1 MDVLKPAGLALVL
14 CAASVGA
21 ADLAPRATVADIV
34 KASAPSDW
42 RPLDPDNT
50 LYMELPGG
58 RVVIELAPDFAPNT
72 IANIRALA
80 REQYYDGLAIIRS
93 QDNYVVQ
100 WGDPD
105 EDHPRPPKKARAKVA
120 AEFTV
125 PLANDK
131 RFVPMAEKDGYAP
144 QVGHSNGFPVGRD
157 PQAGRTWLTHCYGM
171 VGVARDNDPDS
182 GNGSQLYVVDGH
194 APRHL
199 DRNITVVGRVVSGMP
214 LLSTMA
220 RGTGPMGFYEKPEQ
234 RVTIKSVRLA
244 ADVPQ
249 AQRTRLEVM
258 RSESATYAKAVD
270 AARDRGGPWTKV
282 SPHYVELC
290 NAPMPVRE
298 QQ

>member
-1 MDVLKPAGLALVL
+1 MDVLKPVGLALAL
-14 CAASVGA
+14 CAASLSA
-21 ADLAPRATVADIV
+21 AELPARATVADIV

-42 RPLDPDNT
+42 RPLDPEST
-50 LYMELPGG
+50 LYMELPAG
-58 RVVIELAPDFAPNT
+58 RVVIELAPDFAPDT

-80 REQYYDGLAIIRS
+80 REQYYDGLAIMRS

-105 EDHPRPPKKARAKVA
+105 EDHPRPLKKAREKVA

-131 RFVPMAEKDGYAP
+131 RFVPMPDKDGYAP

-157 PQAGRTWLTHCYGM
+157 PKGGRTWLTHCYGM
-171 VGVARDNDPDS
+171 VGVARDNDPDT

-199 DRNITVVGRVVSGMP
+199 DRNITVVGRVVWGMP

-220 RGTGPMGFYEKPEQ
+220 RGPGPMGFYEKPEQ
-234 RVTIKSVRLA
+234 RVTIRSVRLA
-244 ADVPQ
+244 ADVPP
-249 AQRTRLEVM
+249 AERTRLEVM
-258 RSESATYAKAVD
+258 RSESAAYAKAVD

-290 NAPMPVRE
+290 NAPIPVRE